1 MQAAESEFG
10 LGQYWQILK
19 RRWLPSSLI
28 FANTLALLS
37 ILGLTQTPLF
47 EAEGKLR
54 FKSQDTTSALT
65 GLGNEIG
72 QLEALDSKENPIATE
87 IGVIRTVPII
97 QKTIEQLDLKDD
109 DGNPVKP
116 KQFLSNL
123 DVSNE
128 RGTDILKVSYQSP
141 EAKLAEQVVDTLMSV
156 YLAEHL
162 LANRAEAAAAREF
175 IEKQL
180 PDAENR
186 ARQAEATLRD
196 FKERNQV
203 IALEAEALSTVSS
216 LEDLQGQIT
225 GISSQLADT
234 EAQFDTLQAR
244 LGRNP
249 QAALIATAVSQSS
262 GVQQVL
268 TDYQE
273 VESNLAA
280 ERVRFHN
287 QHPTI
292 VDLETKRTNLDS
304 LLNERIGTVL
314 GPQAL
319 PTEANLQIGEVEAAL
334 IGDYIRL
341 EARLTGLQDQAIALQ
356 EAEQAYLERA
366 SNLPRL
372 EQEQRELERQLE
384 AAQSTYALLL
394 QRLQEVR
401 VAENQNVGNVR
412 VIQPADVLT
421 GPIAPR
427 KKLYFVAGALLG
439 GVLGVG
445 TALVLE
451 ARDRSIKTVDEAKNR
466 LGQPV
471 LGVIP
476 TFGRGG
482 RVNRLRDVDERMI
495 PTLVVQGQSPSLSSE
510 AYHMLRNNLK
520 FLDSDHPPN
529 VILVTSSVPR
539 EGKSTVAS
547 NLAASIA
554 QTGKQ
559 VLLIDADL
567 HHPIQ
572 HWVWDIPNQEG
583 LSNVLVG
590 QVSPEEAMTEVIP
603 NLKVLLAGVV
613 PPNPAA
619 LLDSQRMT
627 TLLQTF
633 KVQFDYVILDT
644 PALSGGASASILGK
658 MVDGM
663 LLVVRPKV
671 ADSASLDYAKTLIE
685 QSQQKVLG
693 LVVNSTLPNYEP
705 YGQYLSDEFYFNT
718 SRDPDQIGDGSLE
731 IEITSQN
738 R

>member
-28 FANTLALLS
+28 FANTLALMS

-72 QLEALDSKENPIATE
+72 QLESLDSKENPIATE

-97 QKTIEQLDLKDD
+97 QKTIDQLDLKDEA
-109 DGNPVKP
+109 GNPVKP
-116 KQFLSNL
+116 KQFLGSL

-128 RGTDILKVSYQSP
+128 RGTDILKVIYQSP
-141 EAKLAEQVVDTLMSV
+141 DAEVAEQVVDMLMSV

-186 ARQAEATLRD
+186 ARQAEAALRD

-203 IALEAEALSTVSS
+203 VALEAEALSTVSS

-249 QAALIATAVSQSS
+249 QAALIATAVSQSN
-262 GVQQVL
+262 GVQRVL

-273 VESNLAA
+273 VEANLAA

-292 VDLETKRTNLDS
+292 VDLETKRANLDG

-314 GPQAL
+314 GPQDL
-319 PTEANLQIGEVEAAL
+319 PTDANLQIGEVEAEL

-356 EAEQAYLERA
+356 AAEQAYLERA

-439 GVLGVG
+439 GLLGVG
-445 TALVLE
+445 TALILE
-451 ARDRSIKTVDEAKNR
+451 ARDRSIKTVDEAKTR

-476 TFGRGG
+476 TFGKGG
-482 RVNRLRDVDERMI
+482 RVNRLRDADERTI
-495 PTLVVQGQSPSLSSE
+495 PTLVVQGQNPSLASE

-520 FLDSDHPPN
+520 FLNSDHPPN
-529 VILVTSSVPR
+529 VIVVTSSVPR

-627 TLLQTF
+627 TLLQAF
-633 KVQFDYVILDT
+633 KTQFDYVILDT
-644 PALSGGASASILGK
+644 PALSGGASASIIGK
-658 MVDGM
+658 MADGM

-671 ADSASLDYAKTLIE
+671 ADNASLDYAKTLIE

-693 LVVNSTLPNYEP
+693 LV
-705 YGQYLSDEFYFNT
+705 
-718 SRDPDQIGDGSLE
+718 
-731 IEITSQN
+731 
-738 R
+738 